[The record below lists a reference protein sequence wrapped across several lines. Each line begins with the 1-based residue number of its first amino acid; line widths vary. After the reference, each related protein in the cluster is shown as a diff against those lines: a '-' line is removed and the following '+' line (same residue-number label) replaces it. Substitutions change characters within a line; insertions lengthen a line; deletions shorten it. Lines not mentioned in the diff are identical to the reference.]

1 MRQLA
6 FAGAAYPI
14 GTPSPAIEA
23 AILVVM
29 VVVFLLLSRWS
40 LTVLER
46 MARQEGRLSV
56 RWQ

>member
-14 GTPSPAIEA
+14 GTPPPLIEA
-23 AILVVM
+23 AILIVM
-29 VVVFLLLSRWS
+29 VVVFLVLSRWA
-40 LTVLER
+40 LDVLER
-46 MARQEGRLSV
+46 RARQEGTLSV